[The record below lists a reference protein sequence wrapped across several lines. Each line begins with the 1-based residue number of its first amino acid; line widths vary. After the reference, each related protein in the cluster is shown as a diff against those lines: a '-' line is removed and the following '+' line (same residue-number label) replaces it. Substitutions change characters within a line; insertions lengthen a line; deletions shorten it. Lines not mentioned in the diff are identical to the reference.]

1 MSKLDELLKELCPNG
16 VEFQKIGDICN
27 VFAGGTPKTS
37 NSDFYDGEIFWVR
50 SGELNFNI
58 LTSTEKTITQKWL
71 ENSSAK
77 MIKPNSVLIAMT
89 GATVARCAVNSIPLQ
104 INQFVH

>member
-1 MSKLDELLKELCPNG
+1 MSRLEKLIAQYCPNG

-58 LTSTEKTITQKWL
+58 LSSTEKTITKKGL

-89 GATVARCAVNSIPLQ
+89 GATVARCAVNSKLKIKLGY
-104 INQFVH
+104 